1 MKKIFY
7 LFLMIFG
14 IQSGSTAQ
22 SQWSFGPKIGL
33 GISDV
38 SVTGIDHNSR
48 TGVTAGLFG
57 EYRIQNFALEADFL
71 YANQG
76 FKWNKDAIEENY
88 LLIPLKVKLYMPY
101 ILKGLNIFAGPQLDL
116 CIKRNDWI
124 WLLMSGEDG
133 AGTGKQNIPYQ
144 NTLASITFG
153 LGYRFD
159 FGLDLAFS
167 YNAGIVSNVK
177 EYSDKNCGLR
187 PLQAVQAL
195 REEMTLSLIKKAEIP
210 AIPAFSFLSSGLTI
224 RRGVRLLRLR
234 QEGSA

>member
-88 LLIPLKVKLYMPY
+88 LT
-101 ILKGLNIFAGPQLDL
+101 N
-116 CIKRNDWI
+116 
-124 WLLMSGEDG
+124 
-133 AGTGKQNIPYQ
+133 
-144 NTLASITFG
+144 
-153 LGYRFD
+153 
-159 FGLDLAFS
+159 S
-167 YNAGIVSNVK
+167 Y
-177 EYSDKNCGLR
+177 
-187 PLQAVQAL
+187 
-195 REEMTLSLIKKAEIP
+195 
-210 AIPAFSFLSSGLTI
+210 
-224 RRGVRLLRLR
+224 
-234 QEGSA
+234 

>member
-1 MKKIFY
+1 MVKLILTFLIIISS
-7 LFLMIFG
+7 LFEI
-14 IQSGSTAQ
+14 TAQ

-38 SVTGIDHNSR
+38 SVTSLDHNSR
-48 TGVTAGLFG
+48 TGITAGLFG
-57 EYRIQNFALEADFL
+57 EYRIHNFALEADFL

-101 ILKGLNIFAGPQLDL
+101 LLKGLNIFAGPQLDL
-116 CIKRNDWI
+116 CIKRADWI
-124 WLLMSGEDG
+124 WLLMSGQG
-133 AGTGKQNIPYQ
+133 ATEMGKQSIPYQ

-177 EYSDKNCGLR
+177 EYSDKNRVFQLTAGYDLCKLFKLCG
-187 PLQAVQAL
+187 
-195 REEMTLSLIKKAEIP
+195 KK
-210 AIPAFSFLSSGLTI
+210 
-224 RRGVRLLRLR
+224 
-234 QEGSA
+234 

>member
-1 MKKIFY
+1 MKKTVY
-7 LFLMIFG
+7 LILILFCNLSG
-14 IQSGSTAQ
+14 ITAQ

-38 SVTGIDHNSR
+38 SVTSLDHNSR
-48 TGVTAGLFG
+48 SGVTAGLFG

-76 FKWNKDAIEENY
+76 FKWNKEAIEDNY
-88 LLIPLKVKLYMPY
+88 LLIPLKAKLYMPY

-116 CIKRNDWI
+116 CIKRGDWN
-124 WLLMSGEDG
+124 WLRLVDG
-133 AGTGKQNIPYQ
+133 GINIQNVPYQ

-177 EYSDKNCGLR
+177 EYSDKNRVFQLTAGYDLCKLFKLCG
-187 PLQAVQAL
+187 
-195 REEMTLSLIKKAEIP
+195 KK
-210 AIPAFSFLSSGLTI
+210 
-224 RRGVRLLRLR
+224 
-234 QEGSA
+234 

>member
-1 MKKIFY
+1 MKKTVYFIV
-7 LFLMIFG
+7 LFFCNLSG
-14 IQSGSTAQ
+14 ITAQ

-76 FKWNKDAIEENY
+76 FKWNTDAIEENY

-124 WLLMSGEDG
+124 WLWMSEGD
-133 AGTGKQNIPYQ
+133 ATRMGKQNVPYQ

-177 EYSDKNCGLR
+177 EYSDKNRVFQITAGYDLCKLFKLCG
-187 PLQAVQAL
+187 
-195 REEMTLSLIKKAEIP
+195 KK
-210 AIPAFSFLSSGLTI
+210 
-224 RRGVRLLRLR
+224 
-234 QEGSA
+234 

>member
-1 MKKIFY
+1 MCRLEDGFEKAFNKLRVMINSLLEDSIEIDLSGKFELIFSPSAAGM
-7 LFLMIFG
+7 LFHE
-14 IQSGSTAQ
+14 T
-22 SQWSFGPKIGL
+22 IG
-33 GISDV
+33 
-38 SVTGIDHNSR
+38 H
-48 TGVTAGLFG
+48 
-57 EYRIQNFALEADFL
+57 ALESDFL

-167 YNAGIVSNVK
+167 YNAGIVSYVL
-177 EYSDKNCGLR
+177 EYSEKICVFQLTAGYDLCKLFKLCG
-187 PLQAVQAL
+187 
-195 REEMTLSLIKKAEIP
+195 KK
-210 AIPAFSFLSSGLTI
+210 
-224 RRGVRLLRLR
+224 
-234 QEGSA
+234 

>member
-7 LFLMIFG
+7 LFLMIFRF
-14 IQSGSTAQ
+14 QSGSTAQ

-116 CIKRNDWI
+116 CIKRNDRI

-177 EYSDKNCGLR
+177 EYSDKNCVFQLTAGYDLCK
-187 PLQAVQAL
+187 LFKL
-195 REEMTLSLIKKAEIP
+195 CGKK
-210 AIPAFSFLSSGLTI
+210 
-224 RRGVRLLRLR
+224 
-234 QEGSA
+234 